1 MVSQSPVDVIPEQ
14 NPRVTLNNGRCG
26 PQVNKN
32 VVLQK
37 CNFHWLF
44 GREVTLR
51 VWRLTSITHGL
62 WACQLWLW
70 GPSDSTAGRALGL
83 QVSEQVLIPE
93 LHMVP
98 QALSLSGVI
107 LQCRASVNLDLC
119 RESPQVQL
127 CKKYI
132 KNTKQR
138 ISTQVDTER
147 FEETWGPRDSVV
159 ALSFSIT
166 HAASP
171 FS

>member
-1 MVSQSPVDVIPEQ
+1 M
-14 NPRVTLNNGRCG
+14 
-26 PQVNKN
+26 
-32 VVLQK
+32 
-37 CNFHWLF
+37 
-44 GREVTLR
+44 
-51 VWRLTSITHGL
+51 
-62 WACQLWLW
+62 
-70 GPSDSTAGRALGL
+70 
-83 QVSEQVLIPE
+83 QVSEQDLIPE

-147 FEETWGPRDSVV
+147 FEET
-159 ALSFSIT
+159 
-166 HAASP
+166 
-171 FS
+171 